1 MYSPTYLC
9 HGVYQL
15 HSQSQEFLQ
24 SHIGQAHIL
33 QMSKASHTCIN
44 TENNDNKIDQNH
56 TLIIRMLF

>member
-1 MYSPTYLC
+1 MYSPTYLG

-33 QMSKASHTCIN
+33 QMSKTSQIN
-44 TENNDNKIDQNH
+44 TENNDKEIDQNH
-56 TLIIRMLF
+56 VIIIRMF